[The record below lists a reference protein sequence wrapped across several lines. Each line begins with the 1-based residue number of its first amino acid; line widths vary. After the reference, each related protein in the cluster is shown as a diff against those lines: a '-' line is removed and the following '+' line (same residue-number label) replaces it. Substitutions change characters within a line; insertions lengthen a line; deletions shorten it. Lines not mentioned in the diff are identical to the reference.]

1 MANALRAERLDFRVT
16 TAQKQ
21 TIERAASLRG
31 TSVTDFV
38 VNEVQSAAIATI
50 KEFESMDLHNEDR
63 RVFVEALLNP
73 PKPNDA
79 LKAAAARHKDMGL

>member
-1 MANALRAERLDFRVT
+1 MASAQRAERLDLRVT
-16 TAQKQ
+16 SAQKH

-50 KEFESMDLHNEDR
+50 KEFESLELRDQDR
-63 RVFVEALLNP
+63 RVFVETLLNP